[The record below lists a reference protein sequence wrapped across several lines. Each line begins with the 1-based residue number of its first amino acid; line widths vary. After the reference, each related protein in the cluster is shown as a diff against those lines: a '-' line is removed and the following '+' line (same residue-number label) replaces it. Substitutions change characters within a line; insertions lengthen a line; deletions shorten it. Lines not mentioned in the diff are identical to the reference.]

1 MIANMCC
8 RHEERKTAMLQ
19 LIKLCRTDQSEEV
32 WMEHFK
38 NVLLLL
44 LETLGDDDVSVISL
58 ISIDAWPV

>member
-1 MIANMCC
+1 
-8 RHEERKTAMLQ
+8 MLQ

-44 LETLGDDDVSVISL
+44 LETLGDDDVSVSL
-58 ISIDAWPV
+58 SSIDAWPV